1 MERSPARAG
10 HATYLVYRG
19 LASVAQYLPRAAID
33 PIAAMAGLAMAEL
46 SLRRRP
52 VVKANLRRVRP
63 DATERELD
71 RLVIEA
77 FDSYAR
83 YWAESARLGNIR
95 PREVL
100 SRVHVRGFEPIE
112 AALLERRGAIVALP
126 HLGSWEIGGLW
137 LTLRGFPMTTVVE
150 PLQPVE
156 LFEWF
161 KEQRSA
167 LGLRVLSP
175 EPATT
180 GRLVQTLREG
190 RLVGLVADR
199 DLGGNG
205 VEVEF
210 FGERTTLPAGPAV
223 LALRTGAPLFPAAVY
238 QRAGGR
244 YEGVVLAPLDCKRG
258 HGRLRDDVAVVTQAL
273 ARSFEELIRAAPSQ
287 WHLFQP
293 NWPSDRHD

>member
-1 MERSPARAG
+1 METPPARAG
-10 HATYLVYRG
+10 HTTYLAYRA
-19 LASVAQYLPRAAID
+19 LAVVAQRLPRFAVD
-33 PIAAMAGLAMAEL
+33 PLATLAGFAMAEL
-46 SLRRRP
+46 SPARRP
-52 VVKANLRRVRP
+52 IVRANLRRVLP

-71 RLVIEA
+71 RCVLQA

-83 YWAESARLGNIR
+83 YWAESARLGYVR

-100 SRVHVRGFEPIE
+100 SRIQVHGFEPIE
-112 AALLERRGAIVALP
+112 AALVERRGAIVALP

-161 KEQRSA
+161 KQQRSA
-167 LGLRVLSP
+167 LGLRILSP

-180 GRLVQTLREG
+180 GQLVQTLREG

-199 DLGGNG
+199 DLAGNG
-205 VEVEF
+205 VEVEL
-210 FGERTTLPAGPAV
+210 FGEPTTLPAGPAV

-244 YEGVVLAPLDCKRG
+244 YEGVVLPPIDCKRA
-258 HGRLRDDVAVVTQAL
+258 HRRLRDDVAVVSQSL

-287 WHLFQP
+287 WHVFQP
-293 NWPSDRHD
+293 NWPADRHG